1 MSTFSNLMVVVVV
14 PKVRMRVKRWQT
26 DQSSSVGS
34 LHEAEESL
42 VLVLNPAR
50 GQEVSVRVRQ
60 NGLLHLQLFSSP
72 LFE

>member
-14 PKVRMRVKRWQT
+14 PKVRMRVKRWQP

-42 VLVLNPAR
+42 VLVLNSAR

-60 NGLLHLQLFSSP
+60 NGLLHLQLFSSL

>member
-1 MSTFSNLMVVVVV
+1 MSTFSNLMVVVV
-14 PKVRMRVKRWQT
+14 PEVRMRVKRWQP
-26 DQSSSVGS
+26 DQSSSIGS
-34 LHEAEESL
+34 LHEAKESL
-42 VLVLNPAR
+42 VLVLNSAR